1 MNRFKFGVTLT
12 LCLLLTG
19 LLLIA
24 SVNGQT
30 VTPDPID
37 LTGTALVSSATLT
50 ASVADFAA
58 QSAPSGGTA
67 TPFMEGLCQS
77 LAFRALDD
85 VAAGI
90 EDGLLS
96 ADLPVEAVTVSAI
109 EDTQD
114 CITFDVQRTDAAIAL
129 STSAINDEAAI
140 GAALQATFAVLAVS
154 DLPLYPDIRLTV
166 AFVQGNQQRSV
177 TVGYDADFRAFID
190 AVADPADLLDAVTFY
205 GQPPAAIG

>member
-1 MNRFKFGVTLT
+1 MNRFKFSVTLA

-30 VTPDPID
+30 VTPDPVD
-37 LTGTALVSSATLT
+37 LTGTALVSEATLI
-50 ASVADFAA
+50 ASTPDFSA

-67 TPFMEGLCQS
+67 TPFLEGLCQS

-85 VAAGI
+85 VAAAI
-90 EDGLLS
+90 ERGLS
-96 ADLPVEAVTVSAI
+96 AEDLPVEAVTVSAI

-114 CITFDVQRTDAAIAL
+114 CITFEVQRTDADIVL
-129 STSAINDEAAI
+129 MTDDINDEAAI
-140 GAALQATFAVLAVS
+140 GAALAATFAVLAVS

-166 AFVQGNQQRSV
+166 AFTQGNQRRSV
-177 TVGYDADFRAFID
+177 TVGYDDDFRAFID
-190 AVADPADLLDAVTFY
+190 AIADSADLLDAVTFY
-205 GQPPAAIG
+205 RQPPAAIG